1 MPLVGALG
9 CFAALC
15 TPAAVL
21 AQTAEEFYRGRQVTL
36 LIGGG
41 YDVYFRAFARYFGKH
56 IPGQPS
62 IVTKIR
68 ARGCRYALQHRRSRR
83 RYARGFSKQR
93 ADGAVVRESGGAL

>member
-1 MPLVGALG
+1 V
-9 CFAALC
+9 
-15 TPAAVL
+15 PATAP
-21 AQTAEEFYRGRQVTL
+21 AQSVENFYRARQVTL
-36 LIGGG
+36 LIGGGAGGG